1 MMNLSGYSKQFGE
14 GADAGPIGELI
25 ERTRVYLKEAELKE
39 HATYIDQE
47 NMVVYVTTM
56 LGMFVVSRD
65 EQQRYVA
72 NLTPWQEVSGCS
84 MEIGPTADSPR
95 SINVSIKSLD
105 AELTERVG
113 QTATPLLSLFQECVK
128 RSRPW

>member
-1 MMNLSGYSKQFGE
+1 MNLSAYSKQFGE
-14 GADAGPIGELI
+14 GDDAGPIGELI
-25 ERTRVYLKEAELKE
+25 ERTRVYLKEAGAKE
-39 HATYIDQE
+39 NVAYLDE
-47 NMVVYVTTM
+47 PNLVVYVTTM

-72 NLTPWQEVSGCS
+72 KLTPWQEVSGCS
-84 MEIGPTADSPR
+84 MVIGPTADSPR
-95 SINVSIKSLD
+95 SVTVTITSLD

-113 QTATPLLSLFQECVK
+113 QTAPPLLNLFQDCVK